1 MLRQSVKVHK
11 CQEFYVSKS
20 LKRAIIFCREKTS
33 ITGILH
39 EILKLSIVRK
49 KLQPRNRC
57 KVKNKR
63 AKILRAAFYFV
74 EF

>member
-1 MLRQSVKVHK
+1 MLARVLNVH
-11 CQEFYVSKS
+11 
-20 LKRAIIFCREKTS
+20 IIFCREKTS

-63 AKILRAAFYFV
+63 AKNTRAAFYFV